1 MPTLMEIMQ
10 DEELGAAA
18 RAEADAIFGDVV
30 NVYQTQ
36 QAPIVTDFVQDN
48 LGNYQ
53 RRDVHGEGEY
63 RFSPVQLERAMRAK
77 TGQSSIRENIFD
89 YLLKTTGNPS
99 YATTGAVGADFAPV
113 LGTAI
118 GLEDAYYSGADI
130 PEDLREGNYIGA
142 ANKGGQVAL
151 ELGTALLG
159 AIPAGK
165 ALGGL
170 IDTVAPTARADIAGL
185 GRGIMQADPSM
196 VGEVFQRGGTPQ
208 SLSSAN
214 VEIIPSVLGLGRQD
228 VKMYSPSL
236 RAAEGLKQEK
246 GTYEQLRKMMLNEG
260 AKADE
265 LNWSGADA
273 EFGGKKVT
281 KQALVDYLSEN
292 TDMIEEGLLESSG
305 KLGGEAK
312 SADEM
317 VNEYVENALDNE
329 IEYYRTDHAPEMAL
343 DSGYYSTIDN
353 LDAEEIEEAAAALG
367 YKSSDEF
374 IEKSYRDWVY
384 VKNENGQWKQFADDE
399 EIGLDYFG
407 EDAIRDM
414 AEENL
419 RDNAQYEADRDPAG
433 FFEQYLGGDADD
445 YYDQQFN
452 EGDTEYSNYFT
463 EGAEDYNEKLYQ
475 FVDPTGK
482 IDPSALARGSHF
494 DDNYRQGLIAHARTG
509 RFPSTTGD
517 DVRLVGEI
525 QSDVAQEARKAGSNF
540 QTREEMIAGS
550 ELERKIFDVNTDYNR
565 VRNDLVDQFS
575 QMSDTERA
583 KINATIAEANFRNL
597 RESAEFKLFAPNE
610 PTITQLEN
618 QSFTVLPKRKLPES
632 IKDWGDAEIT
642 AFKDYVRG
650 HSEYPE
656 PTKIR
661 DNPTSYRHNLDRV
674 MQLINKGTI
683 NPNIPKLHEMASNFK
698 TIETTRNEAIENL
711 QPLQNISR
719 REPDGV
725 ETVESANLT
734 EGAPFVDSTNKWVDM
749 ALRRNLFDAIREG
762 SDVMAVPNSDMVRA
776 MTYGTEKGQGEF
788 YDRIVPKRFQDVV
801 RRIDKNAKLEPMKI
815 DANGFLQPV
824 AGLRLSDEFI
834 ANVAK
839 KGIPTFLAAGAVPMT
854 GFMDYLQGQKQ
865 EEQRQMNNLLG
876 YGGFM

>member
-36 QAPIVTDFVQDN
+36 QAPIVTDFVQDD

-99 YATTGAVGADFAPV
+99 YATTGAVGADFTPV

-142 ANKGGQVAL
+142 AKKGGQVAL

-159 AIPAGK
+159 AIPTGR

-214 VEIIPSVLGLGRQD
+214 VEIIPSVLGRQD

-317 VNEYVENALDNE
+317 VNEFVENSIDNE
-329 IEYYRTDHAPEMAL
+329 IEYYRTDYGPDAAR
-343 DSGYYSTIDN
+343 DSGDYFSIEN
-353 LDAEEIEEAAAALG
+353 LDEEQIEEAAAALG
-367 YKSSDEF
+367 YESSDEF
-374 IEKSYRDWVY
+374 IEKAYYDWVY
-384 VKNENGQWKQFADDE
+384 VSKEGGEWKQFADEDE
-399 EIGLDYFG
+399 IVLDYFG
-407 EDAIRDM
+407 GEDKLRNA
-414 AEENL
+414 AEESL

-445 YYDQQFN
+445 YYDQQFG
-452 EGDTEYSNYFT
+452 EGDTEYSQYFT

-482 IDPSALARGSHF
+482 IDQSALARGSHF
-494 DDNYRQGLIAHARTG
+494 DDYSQGLIAHARTG
-509 RFPSTTGD
+509 RFRSTTGD

-550 ELERKIFDVNTDYNR
+550 ELEREV
-565 VRNDLVDQFS
+565 
-575 QMSDTERA
+575 A
-583 KINATIAEANFRNL
+583 KINDEYNRKGMGALQQLQELPPADIDAINQNIAMKGYTRL
-597 RESAEFKLFAPNE
+597 REEGLIDLAGQSSAQSKNGIISLPDNFNEWPEVEQDEYFKYVQGDLPFAQPFTLSQIGLGNGNNLNKLLRLRKAGTLDVNLPSLNKILAEYDGLEEVRVAAIKKLE
-610 PTITQLEN
+610 PL
-618 QSFTVLPKRKLPES
+618 S
-632 IKDWGDAEIT
+632 
-642 AFKDYVRG
+642 
-650 HSEYPE
+650 
-656 PTKIR
+656 
-661 DNPTSYRHNLDRV
+661 NL
-674 MQLINKGTI
+674 
-683 NPNIPKLHEMASNFK
+683 
-698 TIETTRNEAIENL
+698 
-711 QPLQNISR
+711 SR

-801 RRIDKNAKLEPMKI
+801 RRIDKNAKLEPMQI
-815 DANGFLQPV
+815 DTPDGNKSV

>member
-36 QAPIVTDFVQDN
+36 QAPIVTDFVQDD

-159 AIPAGK
+159 AIPAGR

-214 VEIIPSVLGLGRQD
+214 VDENFKFELSEAAKNRD
-228 VKMYSPSL
+228 AVKMYSPSL

-329 IEYYRTDHAPEMAL
+329 IEFYRTEYGPELAG
-343 DSGYYSTIDN
+343 DSGNYFSIEN
-353 LDAEEIEEAAAALG
+353 LDEEQIEEAAAALG

-374 IEKSYRDWVY
+374 IEKAYYDWVY
-384 VKNENGQWKQFADDE
+384 VSKESGEWRQFADEDE
-399 EIGLDYFG
+399 IVLDYFG
-407 EDAIRDM
+407 GEDALRDI

-550 ELERKIFDVNTDYNR
+550 EFEREV
-565 VRNDLVDQFS
+565 
-575 QMSDTERA
+575 A
-583 KINATIAEANFRNL
+583 KINDEYNRRGMGALQQLQELPPADIDAINQNIAMKGYTTLRQEGLIDLAGQSSAQSKDGVISLPDNFNEWPEVEQDEYFKYVQGDLPFAQPFTLTQIGLGNGNNL
-597 RESAEFKLFAPNE
+597 NRLLRLRKAGNLDVN
-610 PTITQLEN
+610 
-618 QSFTVLPKRKLPES
+618 LPSLNKIL
-632 IKDWGDAEIT
+632 
-642 AFKDYVRG
+642 
-650 HSEYPE
+650 SEYDGLEEVRAAAIKKLE
-656 PTKIR
+656 PL
-661 DNPTSYRHNLDRV
+661 SNL
-674 MQLINKGTI
+674 
-683 NPNIPKLHEMASNFK
+683 
-698 TIETTRNEAIENL
+698 
-711 QPLQNISR
+711 SR

-734 EGAPFVDSTNKWVDM
+734 EGAPFVDSTKKWVDM

-788 YDRIVPKRFQDVV
+788 YDRIVPKRFQEVV

-815 DANGFLQPV
+815 DTPDG
-824 AGLRLSDEFI
+824 
-834 ANVAK
+834 
-839 KGIPTFLAAGAVPMT
+839 
-854 GFMDYLQGQKQ
+854 
-865 EEQRQMNNLLG
+865 
-876 YGGFM
+876 

>member
-36 QAPIVTDFVQDN
+36 QAPIVTDFVQDD

-159 AIPAGK
+159 AIPAGR
-165 ALGGL
+165 ALAGL

-185 GRGIMQADPSM
+185 GRGVMQADPSM
-196 VGEVFQRGGTPQ
+196 IGEVFQRGGTPQ

-214 VEIIPSVLGLGRQD
+214 VEIIPSVLGRQD

-292 TDMIEEGLLESSG
+292 TDMIEEGLLESFG

-317 VNEYVENALDNE
+317 VNEYVENRLDDE
-329 IEYYRTDHAPEMAL
+329 VEYYRTEYAPEMAR
-343 DSGYYSTIDN
+343 DSGYYSTIND
-353 LDAEEIEEAAAALG
+353 LDLEEIEEAADALG
-367 YKSSDEF
+367 YESSDEF

-384 VKNENGQWKQFADDE
+384 VRNDNGQWKQFVDDE

-407 EDAIRDM
+407 EDQLRDM
-414 AEENL
+414 AEESL

-445 YYDQQFN
+445 YYNQQFS
-452 EGDTEYSNYFT
+452 EGDTEYSGYFT

-550 ELERKIFDVNTDYNR
+550 EFEREV
-565 VRNDLVDQFS
+565 
-575 QMSDTERA
+575 A
-583 KINATIAEANFRNL
+583 KINDEYNRKGMGALQQLQDLPPADIDAINQNIAMKGYTTLRQEGLIDLAGQSSAQSKDGVVSLPNNFDEWPEVEQDEYFKYVQGDLPFAQPFTLTQIGLGNGNNL
-597 RESAEFKLFAPNE
+597 NRLLRLRKAGNLDVN
-610 PTITQLEN
+610 
-618 QSFTVLPKRKLPES
+618 LPSLNKIL
-632 IKDWGDAEIT
+632 
-642 AFKDYVRG
+642 
-650 HSEYPE
+650 SEYDGLEEVRSAAIKKLE
-656 PTKIR
+656 PL
-661 DNPTSYRHNLDRV
+661 SNL
-674 MQLINKGTI
+674 
-683 NPNIPKLHEMASNFK
+683 
-698 TIETTRNEAIENL
+698 
-711 QPLQNISR
+711 SR

-801 RRIDKNAKLEPMKI
+801 RRLDKNAKLEPMQI

>member
-36 QAPIVTDFVQDN
+36 QAPIVTDFVQDD

-159 AIPAGK
+159 AIPAGR

-214 VEIIPSVLGLGRQD
+214 VDENFKFELSEAAKNRD
-228 VKMYSPSL
+228 AVKMYSPSL

-317 VNEYVENALDNE
+317 VNEYVENALDSE
-329 IEYYRTDHAPEMAL
+329 IEYYRTDYAPDMAR
-343 DSGYYSTIDN
+343 DSGYYSTIDD

-367 YKSSDEF
+367 YESSDEF
-374 IEKSYRDWVY
+374 REKAYYDWVY
-384 VKNENGQWKQFADDE
+384 VRNENGQWKQFADDE

-525 QSDVAQEARKAGSNF
+525 QSDVAQEGRKAGSNF

-550 ELERKIFDVNTDYNR
+550 EFEREV
-565 VRNDLVDQFS
+565 
-575 QMSDTERA
+575 A
-583 KINATIAEANFRNL
+583 KINDEYNRRGMGALQQLQELPPADIDAINQNIAMKGYTTLRQEGLIDLAGQSSAQSKDGVISLPDNFNEWPEVEQDEYFKYVQGDLPFAQPFTLTQIGLGNGNNL
-597 RESAEFKLFAPNE
+597 NRLLRLRKAGNLDVN
-610 PTITQLEN
+610 
-618 QSFTVLPKRKLPES
+618 LPSLNKIL
-632 IKDWGDAEIT
+632 
-642 AFKDYVRG
+642 
-650 HSEYPE
+650 SEYDGLEEVRAAAIKKLE
-656 PTKIR
+656 PL
-661 DNPTSYRHNLDRV
+661 SNL
-674 MQLINKGTI
+674 
-683 NPNIPKLHEMASNFK
+683 
-698 TIETTRNEAIENL
+698 
-711 QPLQNISR
+711 SR

>member
-36 QAPIVTDFVQDN
+36 QAPIVTDFVQDD

-159 AIPAGK
+159 AIPAGR

-214 VEIIPSVLGLGRQD
+214 VDENFKFELSEAAKNRD
-228 VKMYSPSL
+228 AVKMYSPSL

-329 IEYYRTDHAPEMAL
+329 IEFYRTEYGPELAG
-343 DSGYYSTIDN
+343 DSGNYFSIEN
-353 LDAEEIEEAAAALG
+353 LDEEQIEEAAAALG

-374 IEKSYRDWVY
+374 IEKAYYDWVY
-384 VKNENGQWKQFADDE
+384 VSKESGEWRQFADEDE
-399 EIGLDYFG
+399 IVLDYFG
-407 EDAIRDM
+407 GEDALRDI

-550 ELERKIFDVNTDYNR
+550 EFEREV
-565 VRNDLVDQFS
+565 
-575 QMSDTERA
+575 A
-583 KINATIAEANFRNL
+583 KINDEYNRRGMGALQQLQELPPADIDAINQNIAMKGYTTLRQEGLIDLAGQSSAQSKDGVISLPDNFNEWPEVEQDEYFKYVQGDLPFAQPFTLTQIGLGNGNNL
-597 RESAEFKLFAPNE
+597 NRLLRLRKAGNLDVN
-610 PTITQLEN
+610 
-618 QSFTVLPKRKLPES
+618 LPSLNKIL
-632 IKDWGDAEIT
+632 
-642 AFKDYVRG
+642 
-650 HSEYPE
+650 SEYDGLEEVRAAAIKKLE
-656 PTKIR
+656 PL
-661 DNPTSYRHNLDRV
+661 SNL
-674 MQLINKGTI
+674 
-683 NPNIPKLHEMASNFK
+683 
-698 TIETTRNEAIENL
+698 
-711 QPLQNISR
+711 SR

>member
-1 MPTLMEIMQ
+1 MPTLMEILR
-10 DEELGAAA
+10 DEELGAEA

-36 QAPIVTDFVQDN
+36 QAPIVTDFVQDD

-53 RRDVHGEGEY
+53 RRDFHGEGEY
-63 RFSPVQLERAMRAK
+63 RFSPTQLERAMRAK

-89 YLLKTTGNPS
+89 YLLETTGNPS

-165 ALGGL
+165 ALGSL
-170 IDTVAPTARADIAGL
+170 LDTVAPTARADIAGL

-214 VEIIPSVLGLGRQD
+214 VEIIPSVLGRQD

-292 TDMIEEGLLESSG
+292 TDMIEEGLLESFG

-329 IEYYRTDHAPEMAL
+329 VEFYRTEYAPEMAI
-343 DSGYYSTIDN
+343 DSQTYSTIDD

-367 YKSSDEF
+367 YESADEF
-374 IEKSYRDWVY
+374 TEKAYRDWVY
-384 VKNENGQWKQFADDE
+384 VSKESGEWKQFADDD
-399 EIGLDYFG
+399 EIALDYVGG
-407 EDAIRDM
+407 EDGLREM
-414 AEENL
+414 AEESL

-433 FFEQYLGGDADD
+433 FFEQYLGGDAGD
-445 YYDQQFN
+445 YYDQQFS
-452 EGDTEYSNYFT
+452 EGETEYSQYFT

-482 IDPSALARGSHF
+482 IDPSALARGGHF
-494 DDNYRQGLIAHARTG
+494 GDNYRQGLIAHARTG

-525 QSDVAQEARKAGSNF
+525 QSDVAQDARKAGSNF

-550 ELERKIFDVNTDYNR
+550 ELERKINDANIDYNR

-597 RESAEFKLFAPNE
+597 RENAEFKLFAPNE
-610 PTITQLEN
+610 PTITQLED

-661 DNPTSYRHNLDRV
+661 DNPSSYSYNLDRV

-683 NPNIPKLHEMASNFK
+683 NPDIPKLQEMASNFK
-698 TIETTRNEAIENL
+698 TIQITRNEAIENL

-801 RRIDKNAKLEPMKI
+801 RRLDKNARLEPMQI
-815 DANGFLQPV
+815 DTPDGNKSV

-854 GFMDYLQGQKQ
+854 GFMEYLQDQNKN
-865 EEQRQMNNLLG
+865 ERRQMSSLLG
-876 YGGFM
+876 Y